1 MTDVPDIA
9 VVQSSDGELFVM
21 VGPFD
26 DRAAAFIHAAIVA
39 DCIDSEDAEDMGEA
53 EGMA

>member
-1 MTDVPDIA
+1 MADVPDIV
-9 VVQSSDGELFVM
+9 VVQSSDGEMFVM

-39 DCIDSEDAEDMGEA
+39 DCIDSDEGEDIGEA
-53 EGMA
+53 EGVA